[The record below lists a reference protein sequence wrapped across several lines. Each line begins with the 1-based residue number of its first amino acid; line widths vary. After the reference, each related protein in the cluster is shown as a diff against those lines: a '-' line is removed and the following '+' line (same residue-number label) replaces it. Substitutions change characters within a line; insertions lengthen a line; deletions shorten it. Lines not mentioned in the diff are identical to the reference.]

1 MSNTINF
8 IDEPSAEDTSIN
20 RLVINYLKL
29 RRYIGYLGMTLPVI
43 LVIGVAILNP
53 NTRLIQVSIS
63 DYYYTEVRNV
73 FVGVLVAVSA
83 FLHSYKG
90 YKKLDNLLTSLA
102 ALFALG
108 IAFIPTTSVNEL
120 QNTLHLISAGA
131 FFIILSYLS
140 YFLFTRTNQDKPGK
154 KKHQRNQI
162 YRICA
167 IIMVVCILLV
177 PSLSALLGNAYY
189 QMNLTFWLE
198 TIALLAF
205 GFSWLTKGEAILPDD
220 FNTGVNSM

>member
-1 MSNTINF
+1 MSHPTSYL
-8 IDEPSAEDTSIN
+8 DEPSTDSSAK

-29 RRYIGYLGMTLPVI
+29 RRYIGYLGMGLPFI
-43 LVIGVAILNP
+43 LVLGVAILN
-53 NTRLIQVSIS
+53 NNNDIIQVSIS
-63 DYYYTEVRNV
+63 DYYYTDVRNV
-73 FVGVLVAVSA
+73 FVGILVAVSA

-90 YKKLDNLLTSLA
+90 YEKIDNLLTSLA

-108 IAFIPTTSVNEL
+108 IAFIPTTAIDEL
-120 QNTLHLISAGA
+120 QNTLHLISAAA
-131 FFIILSYLS
+131 FFIILAYLS
-140 YFLFTRTNQDKPGK
+140 YFLFTKTDKEEPGK

-177 PSLSALLGNAYY
+177 PLLNTILGNLYY
-189 QMNLTFWLE
+189 QWNLTFWLE
-198 TIALLAF
+198 TLALLAF

-220 FNTGVNSM
+220 YFNEGIIR